1 MQGMPRLMGAARL
14 AHARTAR
21 QPMAAAWQL
30 LQRPRQLA
38 QQQGFGSNVLA
49 GKNIFQLRAAAHTV
63 EEASTSGRQEQQP
76 QRIALPTSDESDK
89 LLRIRHSVSG
99 GAAQQGCMPSPGL
112 HGARCAASLHPPP
125 PHTHTTAPRQQP
137 AWHTLPDRRPVRP
150 MGEGGRARGGAAQR
164 ADRPRACMRA
174 CVGCRLQP
182 AACSLQ
188 PCHACRP
195 PPAVRAHHG
204 HGRPAPLQGRP
215 GHHRPLDG

>member
-1 MQGMPRLMGAARL
+1 
-14 AHARTAR
+14 
-21 QPMAAAWQL
+21 MAAAWQL

-125 PHTHTTAPRQQP
+125 PTHTHHRATPATCVAHAP
-137 AWHTLPDRRPVRP
+137 
-150 MGEGGRARGGAAQR
+150 
-164 ADRPRACMRA
+164 
-174 CVGCRLQP
+174 
-182 AACSLQ
+182 
-188 PCHACRP
+188 
-195 PPAVRAHHG
+195 
-204 HGRPAPLQGRP
+204 
-215 GHHRPLDG
+215 